1 MKEAHIFILNFLFEC
16 NEKVQVS
23 KTYSQ
28 GHHKKILTETYFLK
42 NLHLNN
48 KKNLYIPK
56 NYDINTNMKRKL
68 QKGGIFVEENLEK
81 ETKKVLVVDDEQ
93 AIIDVLVYNLQKEGY
108 ETLEAT
114 DGVTAVNIALEQKPD
129 LMLLDIML
137 PKMDGLTV
145 CKRVKNYLNI
155 PILML
160 TAKDAEIDKIVGLEL
175 GADDYI
181 TKPFSVR
188 ELMARVKA
196 NLRKNEISS
205 IVKETIPEAT
215 ETEKNAEN
223 VIKVNDI
230 ELDLDRF
237 EVKVRGEII
246 DLTLREFEVLKFLAS
261 QPGQVVTR
269 ETLLEKVW
277 GYEYYGDIR
286 TVDVTVRRIREKI
299 EANPKEPRYLKVVWG
314 IGYKI
319 EKI

>member
-1 MKEAHIFILNFLFEC
+1 M
-16 NEKVQVS
+16 
-23 KTYSQ
+23 
-28 GHHKKILTETYFLK
+28 
-42 NLHLNN
+42 
-48 KKNLYIPK
+48 
-56 NYDINTNMKRKL
+56 
-68 QKGGIFVEENLEK
+68 EENLEK
-81 ETKKVLVVDDEQ
+81 TTKKVLVVDDEQ
-93 AIIDVLVYNLQKEGY
+93 AIIDVLVYNLKKEGY

-114 DGVTAVNIALEQKPD
+114 DGITAVNMALEQKPD

-196 NLRKNEISS
+196 NLRKNEITSVTN
-205 IVKETIPEAT
+205 ITPEQIPEIIET
-215 ETEKNAEN
+215 ETKKDNI
-223 VIKVNDI
+223 IKVNDI

-237 EVKVRGEII
+237 EVKVRGDII
-246 DLTLREFEVLKFLAS
+246 DLTLREFEVLKFLAA
-261 QPGQVVTR
+261 QPGQVITR

-299 EANPKEPRYLKVVWG
+299 EKDTSSPKILITKRGV
-314 IGYKI
+314 GYYIATK
-319 EKI
+319 